1 MNKLICMGLL
11 LVFSIQFDNR
21 TADIIKLIHFIGSTN
36 QRLHA
41 FLMMNPGQQFGFNI
55 QSIINELT
63 NCQAALE
70 NFINDLNK
78 KYNYNH

>member
-1 MNKLICMGLL
+1 MELIEKAKILL
-11 LVFSIQFDNR
+11 ENLKKDNR